1 MKIMKCYNFLSDSVA
16 VKNGLELEKC
26 CDISKIPSKNAN
38 IKNETS
44 KNCYATGSS
53 STTNERLAL
62 RNHYFVVK

>member
-1 MKIMKCYNFLSDSVA
+1 MKMCMKIMKCYHFLSDSVA

-44 KNCYATGSS
+44 KN
-53 STTNERLAL
+53 
-62 RNHYFVVK
+62 